1 MVLKVVLQSR
11 LGWPFEVMKGPDSTF
26 AEVLEAYAA
35 SQQWHPSV
43 FNVYVGDQLVLPE
56 TKLSQC
62 SSGACGL
69 LLCSVSTPGDNSAHR
84 VWERLRLKAHELM
97 GEVTKDAFF
106 KRHDGLFDHT

>member
-1 MVLKVVLQSR
+1 MALRVVLQSR

-62 SSGACGL
+62 SSGASGL
-69 LLCSVSTPGDNSAHR
+69 LLCSVSTPDDNSAHR
-84 VWERLRLKAHELM
+84 VWERLRLQAHELM

-106 KRHDGLFDHT
+106 KCHGLFDHT